1 MSDEIK
7 ILEAFSIKIDG
18 KIVLTNN
25 LDIIKKKEKE
35 DDNENKPKIPIN
47 IKDIEGLQYLEE

>member
-1 MSDEIK
+1 MSEEIK

-18 KIVLTNN
+18 KLVLTNN
-25 LDIIKKKEKE
+25 LELIKEK
-35 DDNENKPKIPIN
+35 DKDENKPKIPIN